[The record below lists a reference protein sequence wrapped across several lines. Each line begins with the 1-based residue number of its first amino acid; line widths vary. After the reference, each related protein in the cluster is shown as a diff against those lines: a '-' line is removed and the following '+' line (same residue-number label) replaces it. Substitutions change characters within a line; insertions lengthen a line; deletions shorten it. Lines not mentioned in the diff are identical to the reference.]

1 MSTTTGSL
9 SLNAVNVMNW
19 CEVRLNKEKASDI
32 IREHPEGLS
41 NEIALKEALRVQ
53 DYVGLLKSVWGER
66 DREKRLAWLQ
76 TKSFEAVLPYEL
88 ALAEFK
94 MSPSIE
100 TLATKTLPFFAVASA
115 RARID
120 VACSRDK
127 PLGSFYLQMENTYYQ
142 ALGRLII
149 ERTKVDSSFPLSLS
163 KENRIK
169 NFENSIRKLQELKE
183 NIPALSSP
191 RWVENCDVGSC
202 SPSNLWE
209 SRRRAALEEILL
221 VTQIALNELQ
231 S

>member
-1 MSTTTGSL
+1 MSTTTSH
-9 SLNAVNVMNW
+9 LNSVNVINW
-19 CEVRLNKEKASDI
+19 CEVRLNKERSSEI
-32 IREHPEGLS
+32 IKEHPEGLS
-41 NEIALKEALRVQ
+41 NETALKEALRVQ

-120 VACSRDK
+120 MACSRNQ

-142 ALGRLII
+142 ALEKLII
-149 ERTKVDSSFPLSLS
+149 ERVKVDSSFSHSLS

-169 NFENSIRKLQELKE
+169 KFESSIKKLQELKE

-191 RWVENCDVGSC
+191 RWVEKCGVGSC
-202 SPSNLWE
+202 CPSNLWE
-209 SRRRAALEEILL
+209 SRRRTQIEEIIL
-221 VTQIALNELQ
+221 VTQIALNELRL
-231 S
+231 